1 MAALQLLNPQQ
12 FSLPLFLS
20 VISPLY
26 RAAPTLAELLRRV
39 TAAASAVTE
48 DYEIVLVDD
57 RSPDETWGLAQAA
70 AAQNPRIRV
79 LRLSRNFGQHRAIT
93 AGLDACLGEWVV
105 VLDCDLQDQPEEVPA
120 LLAVARNGP
129 FDLVQARR
137 IGRQDAW
144 AKRLLS
150 GAFHRSLSYLTG
162 ARHDPAVGNFG
173 IYHRRVIAAVLR
185 LREDIRYFPAQVRW
199 VGFRAGTLDVAHA
212 GRAGGESTYRLG
224 ALFDLALDIILANS
238 DKPIRLAVKTGL
250 AVAAGAFALVP
261 VTLLRYWAGAITDPG
276 YASLILSVWFFSG
289 LLLAGLGVVG
299 LYVGKTFEQT
309 KGRPLYIVDE
319 ELNAPSVGAGS

>member
-1 MAALQLLNPQQ
+1 MP
-12 FSLPLFLS
+12 PFLS

-48 DYEIVLVDD
+48 NYEIVLVDD

-70 AAQNPRIRV
+70 AARDPRLRV

-93 AGLDACLGEWVV
+93 AGLDACRGEWIV
-105 VLDCDLQDQPEEVPA
+105 VLDCDLQDQPEAMPA
-120 LLAVARNGP
+120 LLAAARSGP

-137 IGRQDAW
+137 MGRQDAW

-173 IYHRRVIAAVLR
+173 IYHRRVVAAVLR

-212 GRAGGESTYRLG
+212 GRAAGESTYRLG
-224 ALFDLALDIILANS
+224 TLLDLALDIILANS

-250 AVAAGAFALVP
+250 AVAAGAFVLVP
-261 VTLLRYWAGAITDPG
+261 VTLLRYWAGAITEPG

-289 LLLAGLGVVG
+289 VLLAGLGVVG

-309 KGRPLYIVDE
+309 KERPLYIVDE
-319 ELNAPSVGAGS
+319 ELNAPPAGSGP